1 MQSHWRLSDDWAIRL
16 PAFIGEKVLLAAG
29 DFWQTFGVGSG
40 GAMRSFCLMVLVV
53 AGLHAVSAMGQ
64 EQTPQPPQKEV
75 TVLHTHDGGV
85 SETLQSI
92 VVPPKAGAPFTL
104 TLETEWVKQLYDGG
118 TTTLVNKR
126 RIARDAAGRIYQE
139 RWALVPKNDERV
151 RSVLSMIQISDPQAH
166 TRHDC
171 FMLENKNTCEL
182 VNFERTTST
191 VYKPTSLATGP
202 IGDGSAIHED
212 LGKRLIAGVETE
224 GTHDIV
230 IYNPGVFGN
239 DRKMTVE
246 NEFWWPPQ
254 LGLNLLSIKI
264 DPRIGK
270 QTFTVTELVQ
280 GEPDASLFQLPAG
293 YEVVDRRK
301 TGIPQ

>member
-1 MQSHWRLSDDWAIRL
+1 MLFGA
-16 PAFIGEKVLLAAG
+16 AGLLAL
-29 DFWQTFGVGSG
+29 
-40 GAMRSFCLMVLVV
+40 C
-53 AGLHAVSAMGQ
+53 AMGQ
-64 EQTPQPPQKEV
+64 QATPPVSQAPQQKV
-75 TVLHTHDGGV
+75 TVLHTRDGGV

-104 TLETEWVKQLYDGG
+104 TLETEWVKQMYDGG
-118 TTTLVNKR
+118 TMTLVNKR

-139 RWALVPKNDERV
+139 RWALEPKGDTRIQP
-151 RSVLSMIQISDPQAH
+151 VLTMIQISDPQAH

-182 VNFERTTST
+182 VNFERLTST
-191 VYKPTSLATGP
+191 IYKPNSPATGP
-202 IGDGSAIHED
+202 LGDQGSAIHED
-212 LGKRLIAGVETE
+212 LGKRLIDGVETE
-224 GTHDIV
+224 GTHDTL
-230 IYNPGVFGN
+230 IYNPGAFGN

-246 NEFWWPPQ
+246 NEFWWSQQ

-270 QTFTVTELVQ
+270 QTFTVTELTQ
-280 GEPDASLFQLPAG
+280 GDPDPALFQLPAG
-293 YEVVDRRK
+293 FEVVDRRK

>member
-1 MQSHWRLSDDWAIRL
+1 MRTLC
-16 PAFIGEKVLLAAG
+16 VTLLIAAG
-29 DFWQTFGVGSG
+29 
-40 GAMRSFCLMVLVV
+40 MVAL
-53 AGLHAVSAMGQ
+53 SAMAQ
-64 EQTPQPPQKEV
+64 EPAPQPPQNNPQKQV

-85 SETLQSI
+85 SEVLQSI

-139 RWALVPKNDERV
+139 RWALVPKNDDRV
-151 RSVLSMIQISDPQAH
+151 QSVLSLIQISDPQAH

-182 VNFERTTST
+182 LTYERSTTT
-191 VYKPTSLATGP
+191 VYKPVSLTTGRLS
-202 IGDGSAIHED
+202 DQESAIHDD
-212 LGKRLIAGVETE
+212 LGKRLINGVETE
-224 GTHDIV
+224 GTHDTL
-230 IYNPGVFGN
+230 IYNPGAMGN

-246 NEFWWPPQ
+246 NEFWWSEQ

-270 QTFTVTELVQ
+270 QTFTVTEIVQ
-280 GEPDASLFQLPAG
+280 GDPDPALFQLPAG
-293 YEVVDRRK
+293 FKVIDHRQ
-301 TGIPQ
+301 TGPAQ